1 MLTLTNVFTDWG
13 QFLWRLKVTMLRWF
27 QLFPDE
33 ARRPMAVCTRRSWQ
47 SQRLLRVSIPYLQ
60 ISFGL
65 LESHSLLLQIKLKPA
80 ASTYAELLSILSMQG
95 AGKSRRI
102 HQSPF
107 YLNMPGWTECSQP
120 QLTETTAALSY
131 CRAFHTQP
139 WSATFRPQWAIP
151 TTPSRKSPSHLQL
164 RSGPIQQ
171 PRVEWVKNTAQ
182 LQLQTEL
189 CSLILK
195 RKGKAKENKRIRP
208 LAVQGHQKLCPNL
221 QSPESFYL
229 GSDFT
234 EYSTLSLA
242 PVRSCGSSSIPIMA
256 HWLVKNSKKWD

>member
-1 MLTLTNVFTDWG
+1 MLLKIDTRHFCIEWECCNVSLMLISVLVVLRCELHMLTLTNVFTDWG
-13 QFLWRLKVTMLRWF
+13 ELLWRLKMTMLRG
-27 QLFPDE
+27 
-33 ARRPMAVCTRRSWQ
+33 S
-47 SQRLLRVSIPYLQ
+47 
-60 ISFGL
+60 
-65 LESHSLLLQIKLKPA
+65 
-80 ASTYAELLSILSMQG
+80 
-95 AGKSRRI
+95 
-102 HQSPF
+102 
-107 YLNMPGWTECSQP
+107 LNMPGWTACSQP

-139 WSATFRPQWAIP
+139 WSATFRPERAIP

-164 RSGPIQQ
+164 CSGPIQQ

-195 RKGKAKENKRIRP
+195 RKGKAKENKMIRP

-229 GSDFT
+229 GRDFT

-242 PVRSCGSSSIPIMA
+242 PVSSCGSSSTPIMA